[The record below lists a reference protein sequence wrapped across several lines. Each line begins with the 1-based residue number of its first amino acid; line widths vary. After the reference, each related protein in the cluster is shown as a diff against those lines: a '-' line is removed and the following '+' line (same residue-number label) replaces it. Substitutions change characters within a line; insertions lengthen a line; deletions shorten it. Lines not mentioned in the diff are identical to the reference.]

1 MDVVVV
7 QKNIKNVHLSVYP
20 PIGHVRVSAPEQM
33 SLDAIRAY
41 VITKLKWIKKQ
52 QEKLCAQEREATR
65 EFIDKESHYFN
76 GKSYLL
82 KVVELDAPPKI
93 RLHHSQIELQV
104 RPGSNKETKQEVLEA
119 WYRQQLKQKISA
131 LISVW
136 EKKIDVSVSSFIVR
150 KMKTKWGSCSPHN
163 GTIRINLE
171 LAKKPAECLEYIVV
185 HELVHLLEPSHN
197 NRFVLLMDRYLPKWR
212 FYRDELNQLP
222 VRHEKWQY

>member
-1 MDVVVV
+1 
-7 QKNIKNVHLSVYP
+7 
-20 PIGHVRVSAPEQM
+20 M